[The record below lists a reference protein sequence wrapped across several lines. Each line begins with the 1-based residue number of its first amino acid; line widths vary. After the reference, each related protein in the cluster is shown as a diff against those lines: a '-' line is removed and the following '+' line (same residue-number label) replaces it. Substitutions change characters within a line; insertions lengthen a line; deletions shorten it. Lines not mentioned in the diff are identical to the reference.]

1 MIVDCFHITKAI
13 LYCYENKHFS
23 IVKVHVQSFCRINKM
38 GSHDKSIF
46 LSLKLGELLTMIIYS
61 LFMYISTIIKKET

>member
-1 MIVDCFHITKAI
+1 
-13 LYCYENKHFS
+13 
-23 IVKVHVQSFCRINKM
+23 M
-38 GSHDKSIF
+38 GSHDKSIY